1 MVSSVPES
9 PVERAPETK
18 VEQPAP
24 AAPTGEPEIPFHYDA
39 ETTWNANSKVM
50 MMQEMIN
57 KNVDSLKRHLEL
69 RLNDIEDNNLPIS
82 DTTPVINYEGF
93 ESMLNDNTLFKDFNH
108 GKRMRDAKDLV
119 AVPTNESAVSKGS
132 LWPDVVYDLYCKY
145 NEIMSE
151 MNSYRSAIMAKFKD
165 AVETGIEA
173 DDWAEERK
181 EREELN
187 LTPEQ
192 EIEML
197 NKEIK
202 LLGWNGEHEKR
213 IAVLEKLVKK
223 VSKKAL

>member
-1 MVSSVPES
+1 
-9 PVERAPETK
+9 
-18 VEQPAP
+18 
-24 AAPTGEPEIPFHYDA
+24 
-39 ETTWNANSKVM
+39 
-50 MMQEMIN
+50 
-57 KNVDSLKRHLEL
+57 
-69 RLNDIEDNNLPIS
+69 
-82 DTTPVINYEGF
+82 
-93 ESMLNDNTLFKDFNH
+93 
-108 GKRMRDAKDLV
+108 
-119 AVPTNESAVSKGS
+119 
-132 LWPDVVYDLYCKY
+132 
-145 NEIMSE
+145 
-151 MNSYRSAIMAKFKD
+151 MAKFKD

-173 DDWAEERK
+173 DDRAEERK